1 MKYTRGGGTL
11 GPVLG
16 VTVSET
22 RSLVIDYSYAFM
34 HHFTVNLHLYLFPN
48 VFPCEPVICLGS
60 NHCPVLSEIVAL
72 SYTIP
77 SFPRGSRA

>member
-1 MKYTRGGGTL
+1 MNFTRGGGGTL

-34 HHFTVNLHLYLFPN
+34 HHFTVNLHLYLFPD
-48 VFPCEPVICLGS
+48 VFPCEPVICLG
-60 NHCPVLSEIVAL
+60 
-72 SYTIP
+72 
-77 SFPRGSRA
+77 